1 MMINNVLILKHP
13 RTETVKN
20 APVGFSWTC
29 LLFGFCVPFSRG
41 DWLNG
46 LLWLIAYLPTFGLS
60 SIPMAFV
67 YNCLYARSLFKK
79 GYILFAVK
87 GTVFQEEMDKIL
99 NKKNAQA

>member
-1 MMINNVLILKHP
+1 MINNVLILKNP
-13 RTETVKN
+13 RTRIVKN

-46 LLWLIAYLPTFGLS
+46 ILWLTVYFSSFGLS

-67 YNCLYARSLFKK
+67 YNRLYARSLFKR

-87 GTVFQEEMDKIL
+87 GTVSQEDMDKIL
-99 NKKNAQA
+99 NKENVRA